1 LCEAAAD
8 AGLPIFLLGG
18 RPGVAAAAAEWACGR
33 FEGLQIAGIRDGY
46 FDAASEA
53 EVIGEINRSQARIL
67 LVGMG
72 APRQDTWL
80 RSVAQRLAVP
90 VRIGVGGLF
99 DYYSGRIPRAPV
111 WIRELGLEWVWRIAC
126 EPGRLWRRYIVGNPL
141 FLYRVLIERIRV
153 PAPNSAAHAI
163 GFTSSWRRHLAVARL
178 RLLNWLPGARMSAG
192 RSAKR
197 LLDVVAS
204 LSAILLLSPVLGLVA
219 LAIRLESSG
228 PVIFRQRRVGRDGR
242 EFMMLKFR
250 SMFTDAEQRLE
261 ALLAQNEM
269 DGGVIFKMRDDPRVT
284 RVGRLI
290 RRTSIDELPQLF
302 NVLRGDMS
310 LVGPRPPLP
319 REVALYSLHDRGRL
333 DAEPGITCIWQ
344 VSGRSTIPFERQV
357 EMDLDYIHSQSLVQD
372 IKLLLRTVPALLL
385 GRGAY

>member
-1 LCEAAAD
+1 
-8 AGLPIFLLGG
+8 
-18 RPGVAAAAAEWACGR
+18 
-33 FEGLQIAGIRDGY
+33 
-46 FDAASEA
+46 
-53 EVIGEINRSQARIL
+53 
-67 LVGMG
+67 
-72 APRQDTWL
+72 
-80 RSVAQRLAVP
+80 
-90 VRIGVGGLF
+90 
-99 DYYSGRIPRAPV
+99 
-111 WIRELGLEWVWRIAC
+111 
-126 EPGRLWRRYIVGNPL
+126 
-141 FLYRVLIERIRV
+141 
-153 PAPNSAAHAI
+153 
-163 GFTSSWRRHLAVARL
+163 
-178 RLLNWLPGARMSAG
+178 MSAG

-357 EMDLDYIHSQSLVQD
+357 EMDLDYIHSQSLAQD